1 MENNEL
7 QKVLNQFGKY
17 VVSQSRANLTRG
29 QMNASKNLYNS
40 IDFEA
45 KATKDGFNIVFTMP
59 DYGFFQDKGVSGV
72 KKKYNTP
79 YAYTSKM
86 PPAKAFA
93 NWVVRRGLEGV
104 RDKKTGR
111 FITRQSLQW
120 AIARS
125 VYLNGIKPTYF
136 FSVPLE
142 RAKERFTLEILKAL
156 GDNLFD
162 DK

>member
-1 MENNEL
+1 MANEAL
-7 QKVLNQFGKY
+7 LKVINGFGKY
-17 VVSQSRANLTRG
+17 VVSQSRSNLTRKK
-29 QMNASKNLYNS
+29 MNASKNLYNS
-40 IDFEA
+40 ISF
-45 KATKDGFNIVFTMP
+45 KAAETKDGFTIVFSMP
-59 DYGFFQDKGVSGV
+59 DYGFYQDKGVSGI

-93 NWVVRRGLEGV
+93 NWAVRRGLEGV

-125 VYLNGIKPTYF
+125 VYLYGIEPKYF
-136 FSVPLE
+136 FSMPLE
-142 RAKERFTLEILKAL
+142 RAKEKFVPDVIEALIDSLK
-156 GDNLFD
+156 
-162 DK
+162 K

>member
-1 MENNEL
+1 MANDQL
-7 QKVLNQFGKY
+7 IKVLNQFGKY

-29 QMNASKNLYNS
+29 KMNASKNLYNS

-45 KATKDGFNIVFTMP
+45 VTTPKGFNLIFTMP
-59 DYGFFQDKGVSGV
+59 DYGLYQDKGVSGIR
-72 KKKYNTP
+72 KKYNTP
-79 YAYTSKM
+79 YSYKAKM
-86 PPAKAFA
+86 PPKKAFA
-93 NWVVRRGLEGV
+93 NWVVRRGLDGV
-104 RDKKTGR
+104 RDPKTGR

-125 VYLNGIKPTYF
+125 VYLYGIKPKYF

-142 RAKERFTLEILKAL
+142 RAKERFTPEILKAL